1 MGAMDKRKQPKTSPG
16 FRTSRRPTVAIASFQ
31 VTHIQEAILGVFR
44 NNGYASLDLDALIFF
59 VMKGLE
65 VTPDNYI
72 EVYTGVRKFI
82 MLQYAIEQG
91 DLISPVDR
99 SIRRL
104 SVCYT
109 IEQGQE

>member
-1 MGAMDKRKQPKTSPG
+1 MEKRKQQLKTSPG

-31 VTHIQEAILGVFR
+31 VTQIQEAILGVFR
-44 NNGYASLDLDALIFF
+44 NNGYASLDLEALIFF

-65 VTPDNYI
+65 VTPDNYLN
-72 EVYTGVRKFI
+72 VYAAIRKWI
-82 MLQYAIEQG
+82 MTQYAIEQG
-91 DLISPVDR
+91 DPIPAVER
-99 SIRRL
+99 NVRRL